1 MPRIEDIA
9 KIWEPWTPI
18 KDDLEDQGYQKG
30 PTSLDESRAD
40 QRTALFTN
48 CPGCDQHCDFV
59 CFNKDMRFYRS
70 YVVCYPCDIAH
81 RLS

>member
-18 KDDLEDQGYQKG
+18 KDDLEDQGYRPG
-30 PTSLDESRAD
+30 ATSVDEALAD
-40 QRTALFTN
+40 QRVALFTA
-48 CPGCDQHCDFV
+48 CPECGQHCV
-59 CFNKDMRFYRS
+59 CACFNQNVKIYRS
-70 YVVCYPCDIAH
+70 YIICCPCDIAH